1 MTISIEVPVVSGA
14 WLIPTIE
21 SVLNQSSR
29 EWRLHLLWDGGD
41 ELSKQILQKIEK
53 HPRATVFYTER
64 MGIASARHYISER
77 SEGDWILPLDHD
89 DVLHKDC
96 VRRFLEIAK
105 ERPWAGILRARR
117 AFVDDQ
123 GVVHQAPDWF
133 PFEGR
138 KYFRGMTRDLY
149 NHAQPMIIRRTAF
162 LQTSGWDGF
171 PEYLGAG
178 EDCDMFARIEEV
190 GEIELIDEI
199 LYFYRL
205 HDNRTSN
212 KLGGEPAALDM
223 WRRIADKALQRRQ
236 IPLQRVNDTQ
246 PFEFRDTR
254 TLATGLGDIDFV
266 VPFWE
271 SDESELD
278 YPWRRP
284 TEKGVDAE
292 TLRRGG
298 TFRQALAPEHAVI
311 SRLEIFCTA
320 DEALHGTLRA
330 DLQRGGEVLA
340 TGSVQFSGT
349 QPHFENSSIA
359 FAAPISA
366 DGGADLVFTWIPAI
380 GHESPLLIH
389 TSLAAGPGVPPPALM
404 RLFQHD
410 PGASRRSLDRCIAS
424 LKRIGIADDQI
435 HIVEKRQ
442 SASENRNDGFSMT
455 SRPYVCYVDD
465 DVEAIDAESF
475 TTLLDAIY
483 DLDADL
489 VGPKLLDAEGKI
501 FCAAP
506 YFEDK
511 MPRPRGI
518 GEDDHGQF
526 DFDRI
531 VTWLPSTCLLIRRSV
546 GLAAGPWDT
555 HYTGSQMEDID
566 YVLKARS
573 RGFRC
578 AYIGRAAVRHHNLQ
592 RNYRMSEN
600 LPYFHARWRG
610 RPELLAEP
618 PAEES

>member
-1 MTISIEVPVVSGA
+1 MTVSIEIPVVSGA

-21 SVLNQSSR
+21 SVLAQSSR
-29 EWRLHLLWDGGD
+29 AWRLHLLWDGGD
-41 ELSKQILQKIEK
+41 ELSRSILQKLEK
-53 HPRATVFYTER
+53 HPRARVFYTER
-64 MGIASARHYISER
+64 MGIASARQYISER

-89 DVLHKDC
+89 DILHKDC
-96 VRRFLEIAK
+96 VRRFLEVAK
-105 ERPWAGILRARR
+105 DRPWAGIVRARR
-117 AFVDDQ
+117 AFVDDE

-133 PFEGR
+133 PFERR

-149 NHAQPMIIRRTAF
+149 NHAQPMIIRRSAF
-162 LQTSGWDGF
+162 LQTAGWDGF

-178 EDCDMFARIEEV
+178 EDCDMFAKIEEV
-190 GEIELIDEI
+190 GEIELLDEI

-212 KLGGEPAALDM
+212 KLGGEPVALDM
-223 WRRIADKALQRRQ
+223 WRRIADKALARRQ
-236 IPLQRVNDTQ
+236 IPLVRVNETQ

-254 TLATGLGDIDFV
+254 TLAEGISEIDFV

-271 SDESELD
+271 SDESELM

-284 TEKGVDAE
+284 TEKGVDAV
-292 TLRRGG
+292 TLRRGD
-298 TFRQALAPEHAVI
+298 TFKQSLAPEHSRI

-320 DEALHGTLRA
+320 GEPIHGTLQAALR
-330 DLQRGGEVLA
+330 RGAETLA
-340 TGSVQFSGT
+340 TGTAVFSGT
-349 QPHFENSSIA
+349 QPHFENASISLGDLVETGEN
-359 FAAPISA
+359 I
-366 DGGADLVFTWIPAI
+366 DLVFAWLPAI
-380 GHESPLLIH
+380 GHEAPLLLH

-404 RLFQHD
+404 RLFQPD
-410 PGASRRSLDRCIAS
+410 PGAGRRSLERCLAS
-424 LKRIGIADDQI
+424 LRRIGVADDQI
-435 HIVEKRQ
+435 HVVEKRQ
-442 SASENRNDGFSMT
+442 SSAMNRNDGFNMT
-455 SRPYVCYVDD
+455 TRSYVCYVDD
-465 DVEAIDAESF
+465 DVEVVDADSF
-475 TTLLDAIY
+475 RTMLDAMY

-489 VGPKLLDAEGKI
+489 VGPKLLDADGKI

-518 GEDDHGQF
+518 GEDDTGQY

-531 VTWLPSTCLLIRRSV
+531 VSWLPSTCLLIRRSV
-546 GLAAGPWDT
+546 GLAAGPWDVN
-555 HYTGSQMEDID
+555 YTGSQMEDID

-578 AYIGRAAVRHHNLQ
+578 AYVGRAAVLHHNLQ

-618 PAEES
+618 PAEEG